1 MIEWVLV
8 LSLLAIGLATLVI
21 EIIFVPGTTVVG
33 VVGFAFMAIGISLGF
48 YYFGETTGW
57 ITLAGTA
64 VVSSVVIYYSFK
76 SDLWR
81 KFALKTSID
90 SKFNEG
96 LTASVTEGQLGIA
109 VSALRP
115 VGKAELGNQVFEVKT
130 LGDYLEVGSPIKVT
144 KVLANQIIVELTT

>member
-8 LSLLAIGLATLVI
+8 LSLITIGLATLVI
-21 EIIFVPGTTVVG
+21 EIIFVPGTTIVG
-33 VVGFAFMAIGISLGF
+33 VAGFAFMIVGIGLGF
-48 YYFGETTGW
+48 FYFGETTGW
-57 ITLAGTA
+57 ITLGGTA
-64 VVSSVVIYYSFK
+64 AVSSVVIYYSFK